1 MAREAASADLRSV
14 AHALYTEL
22 LELRVIKR
30 RKRFTVDPFLSIPHA
45 LSGQARAPFCARFPK
60 YTSPY
65 IRAEKDNK
73 HKTKEQQGSWAD
85 VRFAYLAKCGYDT
98 FESDFRQPAR
108 NQ

>member
-1 MAREAASADLRSV
+1 MAREAASADLRSI

-45 LSGQARAPFCARFPK
+45 LLSGQTRAPFCARFKK
-60 YTSPY
+60 YASPY

-73 HKTKEQQGSWAD
+73 HKTKEQQGSMGRRTLSVPREMW
-85 VRFAYLAKCGYDT
+85 V
-98 FESDFRQPAR
+98 
-108 NQ
+108 